1 MVRSVANMLR
11 LGALELDAIRG
22 LQAGVHDLPVDD
34 PLWLN
39 LVAVGLVK
47 LSSARPQL
55 TRAGWRYRTD

>member
-1 MVRSVANMLR
+1 MLR

-34 PLWLN
+34 PLWPN